1 MMSDQGNMSQ
11 QGGMIAYGKPRS
23 PLMVII
29 LAMLTI
35 GIYGIYWTYCIAE
48 ENKRYGGVGPGGL
61 IHLLLCF
68 IP

>member
-35 GIYGIYWTYCIAE
+35 GIYGIYCTYCIAE
-48 ENKRYGGVGPGGL
+48 ENKRYGGV
-61 IHLLLCF
+61 
-68 IP
+68 